1 MGAACVTGLAV
12 HFPESCRTAVAA
24 VVVAAAAAGQ
34 ERRQMTDGEGEAAK
48 KKSLVGRCQPLRGR
62 NE

>member
-12 HFPESCRTAVAA
+12 HFPESCRTAAAA
-24 VVVAAAAAGQ
+24 VVAAAAAAGQ

-48 KKSLVGRCQPLRGR
+48 KSLVGRCQPLRGR